1 MDKTIRN
8 LTIGLVVLMILAP
21 LGLLAVGET
30 FGEWS
35 PEELQEKLGFIPKGL
50 EQIAPFW
57 KAPVPDYAMPGDESE
72 TGMVAAYY
80 ISAIIGVVVCGGLL
94 YLVGKKIAKD

>member
-8 LTIGLVVLMILAP
+8 LTIGLVVLIILVP

-30 FGEWS
+30 FGEWGT
-35 PEELQEKLGFIPKGL
+35 EELQEKLGFVPAGL
-50 EQIAPFW
+50 DKLAPFW
-57 KAPVPDYAMPGDESE
+57 SAPVPDYAFPGDESE

-80 ISAIIGVVVCGGLL
+80 LSAILGVVIGGGLL
-94 YLVGKKIAKD
+94 YLVGRKVAKD

>member
-8 LTIGLVVLMILAP
+8 LTIGLVVLIILVP

-30 FGEWS
+30 FGEWGT
-35 PEELQEKLGFIPKGL
+35 EELQEKLGFVPVGL
-50 EQIAPFW
+50 NQLAPFW
-57 KAPVPDYAMPGDESE
+57 SAPVPDYAFPGDESE

-80 ISAIIGVVVCGGLL
+80 ISAILGVVIGGGLL
-94 YLVGKKIAKD
+94 YLVGRKVAKD

>member
-8 LTIGLVVLMILAP
+8 LTIGLVILIILVP

-30 FGEWS
+30 FGEWGA
-35 PEELQEKLGFIPKGL
+35 EELQEKLGFVPAGL
-50 EQIAPFW
+50 NQLASFW
-57 KAPVPDYAMPGDESE
+57 KAPVPDYALPGNESE
-72 TGMVAAYY
+72 KGKVAVYY
-80 ISAIIGVVVCGGLL
+80 LSAIVGVALCGGLL